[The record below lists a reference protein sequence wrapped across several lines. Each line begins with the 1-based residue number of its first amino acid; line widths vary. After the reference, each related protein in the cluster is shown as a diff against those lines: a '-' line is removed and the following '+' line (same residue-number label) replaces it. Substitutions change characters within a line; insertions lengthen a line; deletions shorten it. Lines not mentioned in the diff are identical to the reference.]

1 MQDVSFD
8 RLSSCVCG
16 LMLSFVRKEMTTE
29 EMTTERQTN
38 MKDFKSPAAGELY
51 ALEQWAHRERSEAL
65 ARALVAGASAVKSF
79 LARGFAFAL
88 SGPSA
93 QTVRKHVVHHA

>member
-8 RLSSCVCG
+8 RLSSCICG
-16 LMLSFVRKEMTTE
+16 LILSFVRKEMTR
-29 EMTTERQTN
+29 ERQAN
-38 MKDFKSPAAGELY
+38 MKDFKYPTAAELY
-51 ALEQWAHRERSEAL
+51 ALEQWAHRERSAAL
-65 ARALVAGASAVKSF
+65 ARMLVAGASAVKSF
-79 LARGFAFAL
+79 LARALASAL